1 MKHFEQLEPRH
12 MLTALLGTPGDDVFS
27 AGPGWARLNGV
38 EYQADEV
45 SFDGLGGYDTA
56 SLYDS
61 QGDDLFTAR
70 INAAEIGGIKVT
82 NCEVIHGYSRGG
94 HDTAR
99 LYDSPG
105 DDVLVTKSWAKL
117 YGDGFYLRA
126 KGFDVVEAFASD
138 GVDVAN
144 LNDSAG
150 NDVVDMKPG
159 DVTLFGDGSKRA
171 VAFDYVHAYG
181 RYGGDDVAYL
191 SGDRATVRDTYARMF
206 GEGFV
211 NRAKLFEETI
221 VTERLH
227 APVEETTILVTGTY
241 VLRRPIE
248 IGSGVTLTGGG
259 TLTRPNRVQ
268 KDLSYMALEGV
279 TRLFVADTIGYQ
291 VGDELGLFAYG
302 TTPEWVVVAN
312 LGSEWIEI
320 ENPLAG
326 SFNPVDGAAV
336 VNYFPLVRAV
346 GTNITIEGLT
356 LDGNHDLSTR
366 QWQIAGGGLIHMEAS
381 QSEIR
386 DVVVVDAFSAGIV
399 LKGGRENLILNTV
412 VNRSRGHGIFLDQEI
427 GTAVRRCTSSYNGYQ
442 VGKVLGDGIIVS
454 GGGDHS
460 ITDNVTNYNARYG
473 LHPAGELTRGGL
485 WQRNIANH
493 NESNGFHFCW
503 NNFNLA
509 VMDNTFNF
517 NKSGVGGLGL
527 GGEWGDR
534 FNLITDNTMFGNRRF
549 GIETN
554 GGGDNIIT
562 NNDLRGNGLGGILL
576 VGDHTVSRNLE

>member
-1 MKHFEQLEPRH
+1 
-12 MLTALLGTPGDDVFS
+12 
-27 AGPGWARLNGV
+27 
-38 EYQADEV
+38 
-45 SFDGLGGYDTA
+45 
-56 SLYDS
+56 
-61 QGDDLFTAR
+61 
-70 INAAEIGGIKVT
+70 
-82 NCEVIHGYSRGG
+82 
-94 HDTAR
+94 
-99 LYDSPG
+99 
-105 DDVLVTKSWAKL
+105 
-117 YGDGFYLRA
+117 
-126 KGFDVVEAFASD
+126 
-138 GVDVAN
+138 
-144 LNDSAG
+144 
-150 NDVVDMKPG
+150 
-159 DVTLFGDGSKRA
+159 
-171 VAFDYVHAYG
+171 
-181 RYGGDDVAYL
+181 
-191 SGDRATVRDTYARMF
+191 
-206 GEGFV
+206 
-211 NRAKLFEETI
+211 
-221 VTERLH
+221 
-227 APVEETTILVTGTY
+227 
-241 VLRRPIE
+241 
-248 IGSGVTLTGGG
+248 
-259 TLTRPNRVQ
+259 
-268 KDLSYMALEGV
+268 
-279 TRLFVADTIGYQ
+279 
-291 VGDELGLFAYG
+291 
-302 TTPEWVVVAN
+302 
-312 LGSEWIEI
+312 
-320 ENPLAG
+320 
-326 SFNPVDGAAV
+326 
-336 VNYFPLVRAV
+336 
-346 GTNITIEGLT
+346 LT